1 MSDFFRKS
9 RKHFLFQSQK
19 NKTVPHP
26 LPVTPPPPPF
36 ALAVNARTER
46 VKASS
51 QIIATMNMIKKALH
65 IGTSETP
72 RARRIFLNDS
82 NLETQAYH

>member
-1 MSDFFRKS
+1 MGILLILYSANHLTLS
-9 RKHFLFQSQK
+9 EIGIQS
-19 NKTVPHP
+19 
-26 LPVTPPPPPF
+26 LLCIPPPPPPPL